1 MTGHQVGQ
9 VGQDNQV
16 LMTVGANQDKMVH
29 SQHVSVSGSQTHA
42 RAQDAIASILAS
54 MNSQTMET
62 SVSAAN
68 PVDYSTGVQE
78 VDEVVALDA
87 RQFEERQ
94 EVLPLNLVTTSPT
107 QGTVIQSSHGGVQL
121 QGIKRNIQ
129 QNNAGGFVT
138 KKVIIATIN
147 GTQRILTPV
156 SSPQIIAMKT
166 SSRMVSEGSVYGG
179 SSPIIIQK
187 PVTQINKA
195 RQLNSPVLHS
205 RSTTDNKTCLW
216 KFENGQICGKVFTKT
231 YNLTVHM
238 RMHQDIRPFP
248 CTICEQTFRQKAHL
262 QRHEATHGIDSTAN
276 RKRRKRPLMDDI
288 NELSKRSGTES
299 EEELYR
305 TFTEKRKF
313 SDGRMKSEDEDDV
326 DVDPMI
332 EPIVGRQ
339 MEKKM
344 LCPVNVGTNTEVSRS
359 DDITDEIEESTLEPV
374 KYRPHQV
381 SKGVEQGVQY
391 SEEDLLLPDSSYQ
404 EYERDDGQL
413 ESIDSKTIIRYVEP
427 SKSVLKTEAGEET
440 VDEEQVYASHEY
452 VTSQEVTD
460 GQMISQTSD
469 GQYIDT
475 SSNQLVMSHEGE
487 LVGFVPVEGDS
498 SQVVNIST
506 TINEHGQQVVIIEN
520 LHHHSPELQ
529 REIMNA
535 LISENNLVPMSQ
547 S

>member
-1 MTGHQVGQ
+1 
-9 VGQDNQV
+9 
-16 LMTVGANQDKMVH
+16 
-29 SQHVSVSGSQTHA
+29 
-42 RAQDAIASILAS
+42 
-54 MNSQTMET
+54 
-62 SVSAAN
+62 
-68 PVDYSTGVQE
+68 
-78 VDEVVALDA
+78 
-87 RQFEERQ
+87 
-94 EVLPLNLVTTSPT
+94 
-107 QGTVIQSSHGGVQL
+107 
-121 QGIKRNIQ
+121 
-129 QNNAGGFVT
+129 
-138 KKVIIATIN
+138 
-147 GTQRILTPV
+147 
-156 SSPQIIAMKT
+156 
-166 SSRMVSEGSVYGG
+166 
-179 SSPIIIQK
+179 
-187 PVTQINKA
+187 
-195 RQLNSPVLHS
+195 
-205 RSTTDNKTCLW
+205 
-216 KFENGQICGKVFTKT
+216 
-231 YNLTVHM
+231 M

-276 RKRRKRPLMDDI
+276 RKRRKRPLMDDL

-305 TFTEKRKF
+305 TFAEKRKF
-313 SDGRMKSEDEDDV
+313 ADGRMKSEDEDDI

-339 MEKKM
+339 IEKKM
-344 LCPVNVGTNTEVSRS
+344 QCPVNVGTNTEVSRS

-374 KYRPHQV
+374 KYRPNQV

-391 SEEDLLLPDSSYQ
+391 SEEDLLMPDSSYQ
-404 EYERDDGQL
+404 EYERSDGQL
-413 ESIDSKTIIRYVEP
+413 ENIDSKTIIRYVEP
-427 SKSVLKTEAGEET
+427 SKSVLKTEAGEEA
-440 VDEEQVYASHEY
+440 VDEEQVYASQEY
-452 VTSQEVTD
+452 VTSQEVAAD
-460 GQMISQTSD
+460 DQMISQGSD

-506 TINEHGQQVVIIEN
+506 TVNEHGQQVVIIEN